1 MRLGIIGAANIADK
15 AVIEPAKVIDGVE
28 LVGIAARDPA
38 RAEALA
44 RRTGIERV
52 YPTYADLI
60 ADGSLDAV
68 YVPLA
73 NSLHAEWTIASLEAG
88 RHVLCEKPLTSNA
101 PQAETVVETAQR
113 CGRVMMEAFHWR
125 YHPVAYRILELSR
138 QIGPLQRVEAHFN
151 VKIPS
156 DNVRFQLDLAGG
168 GFMDLGCYCVHMV
181 RAVVGS
187 EPEVLRAEAVEGPPG
202 IDLSMRAELSFPGG
216 LPAVVSSSMVAEKS
230 VWPSAMTL
238 RAWGEA
244 GRFEVLN
251 PMAPQMGHRVSATLA
266 DGTTVDEVLDLRSSY
281 EFQFAE
287 FLPGGGGRRAP
298 AHRRAGLYRQHAGD
312 RRRVRS
318 IRPRHQALA
327 PGRAALWARSAT
339 IQRASPPRTGRQLFI
354 AVTDLAQKSP
364 HH

>member
-15 AVIEPAKVIDGVE
+15 AVIEPAKAIDEVE

-68 YVPLA
+68 YIPLA
-73 NSLHAEWTIASLEAG
+73 NSLHAEWTIAALEAG

-101 PQAETVVETAQR
+101 SQAETVVETAQR
-113 CGRVMMEAFHWR
+113 CQRLMVEAFHWR

-156 DNVRFQLDLAGG
+156 DNVRFQLELAGG

-181 RAVVGS
+181 RTVVGS
-187 EPEVLRAEAVEGPPG
+187 EPEVIRAEAVEGPPG

-216 LPAVVSSSMVAEKS
+216 LPAVVSSSMVADKS

-281 EFQFAE
+281 EFQLRSFC
-287 FLPGGGGRRAP
+287 RTV
-298 AHRRAGLYRQHAGD
+298 AGQE
-312 RRRVRS
+312 
-318 IRPRHQALA
+318 RPL
-327 PGRAALWARSAT
+327 T
-339 IQRASPPRTGRQLFI
+339 
-354 AVTDLAQKSP
+354 
-364 HH
+364 

>member
-1 MRLGIIGAANIADK
+1 LRLGIIGAANIADK
-15 AVIEPAKVIDGVE
+15 ALIEPAKAIDEVE

-68 YVPLA
+68 YIPLA
-73 NSLHAEWTIASLEAG
+73 NSLHAEWTIAALEAG

-101 PQAETVVETAQR
+101 PQAETVVGTAQR

-125 YHPVAYRILELSR
+125 YHPVAYRIIELSR

-156 DNVRFQLDLAGG
+156 DNVRFQLELAGG

-181 RAVVGS
+181 RTVVGS

-216 LPAVVSSSMVAEKS
+216 LPAVVSSSMVAETS

-281 EFQFAE
+281 EFQLRSFCRAVAGE
-287 FLPGGGGRRAP
+287 ERPLTGGQDAIHNMRVIDAVYE
-298 AHRRAGLYRQHAGD
+298 ASGLG
-312 RRRVRS
+312 
-318 IRPRHQALA
+318 IRH
-327 PGRAALWARSAT
+327 
-339 IQRASPPRTGRQLFI
+339 
-354 AVTDLAQKSP
+354 
-364 HH
+364 

>member
-15 AVIEPAKVIDGVE
+15 AVIEPAKAIDEVE
-28 LVGIAARDPA
+28 VVGIAARDPA

-52 YPTYADLI
+52 YPTYADLV

-73 NSLHAEWTIASLEAG
+73 NSLHAEWTLAALEAG
-88 RHVLCEKPLTSNA
+88 HHVLCEKPLTSNA

-113 CGRVMMEAFHWR
+113 CGRVMVEAFHWR

-151 VKIPS
+151 VRIPS

-181 RAVVGS
+181 RTVVGS
-187 EPEVLRAEAVEGPPG
+187 EPEVIRAEAVEGPPG

-230 VWPSAMTL
+230 VWPSAMAL

-251 PMAPQMGHRVSATLA
+251 PMAPQMGHRISATLA

-281 EFQFAE
+281 EFQLRAFCRVVAGQE
-287 FLPGGGGRRAP
+287 HPITGGQDSINNMRVIDAVYE
-298 AHRRAGLYRQHAGD
+298 ASGLG
-312 RRRVRS
+312 
-318 IRPRHQALA
+318 IRH
-327 PGRAALWARSAT
+327 
-339 IQRASPPRTGRQLFI
+339 
-354 AVTDLAQKSP
+354 
-364 HH
+364 

>member
-1 MRLGIIGAANIADK
+1 VRLGIIGAANIADK
-15 AVIEPAKVIDGVE
+15 AVIEPAKAIDEVE

-44 RRTGIERV
+44 QRTGIERV

-68 YVPLA
+68 YIPLA
-73 NSLHAEWTIASLEAG
+73 NSLHAEWTIAALEAG

-113 CGRVMMEAFHWR
+113 RGRLMVEAFHWR

-138 QIGPLQRVEAHFN
+138 QIGPLQRAEAHFN
-151 VKIPS
+151 VRIPS
-156 DNVRFQLDLAGG
+156 DNVRFRLELAGG

-181 RAVVGS
+181 RTVMGS

-238 RAWGEA
+238 RAWGES

-251 PMAPQMGHRVSATLA
+251 PMAPQMGHRISATLA

-281 EFQFAE
+281 EFQLRAFCRAVAGQE
-287 FLPGGGGRRAP
+287 RPLTGGQDAIDNMRVIDAVYE
-298 AHRRAGLYRQHAGD
+298 ASGLG
-312 RRRVRS
+312 
-318 IRPRHQALA
+318 IRH
-327 PGRAALWARSAT
+327 
-339 IQRASPPRTGRQLFI
+339 
-354 AVTDLAQKSP
+354 
-364 HH
+364 

>member
-15 AVIEPAKVIDGVE
+15 AVIEPAKAIDEVE

-44 RRTGIERV
+44 QRTGIERV

-68 YVPLA
+68 YIPLA
-73 NSLHAEWTIASLEAG
+73 NSLHAEWTIAALEAG

-113 CGRVMMEAFHWR
+113 CGRLMVEAFHWR

-151 VKIPS
+151 VRIPS
-156 DNVRFQLDLAGG
+156 DNVRFQLELAGG

-181 RAVVGS
+181 RTVVGS

-238 RAWGEA
+238 RAWGKLVGLKSSTRWRPKWATGSRPPLPMGQPSTRCLTYGPATSSNCGAFCRAVAGQERPLTGGQDSIDNMRVIDAVYEA
-244 GRFEVLN
+244 
-251 PMAPQMGHRVSATLA
+251 S
-266 DGTTVDEVLDLRSSY
+266 
-281 EFQFAE
+281 
-287 FLPGGGGRRAP
+287 
-298 AHRRAGLYRQHAGD
+298 GLG
-312 RRRVRS
+312 
-318 IRPRHQALA
+318 IRH
-327 PGRAALWARSAT
+327 
-339 IQRASPPRTGRQLFI
+339 
-354 AVTDLAQKSP
+354 
-364 HH
+364 

>member
-15 AVIEPAKVIDGVE
+15 AVIEPAK
-28 LVGIAARDPA
+28 LVDDVQLAGIAARDPA

-44 RRTGIERV
+44 QRAGIERV
-52 YPTYADLI
+52 YPPYADLI
-60 ADGSLDAV
+60 ADSSLDAV
-68 YVPLA
+68 YIPLA
-73 NSLHAEWTIASLEAG
+73 NSLHAEWAIAALEAG

-101 PQAETVVETAQR
+101 PQAETVVQTAQR
-113 CGRVMMEAFHWR
+113 CQRLMVEAFHWR

-181 RAVVGS
+181 RTVVGS

-216 LPAVVSSSMVAEKS
+216 LPAVVSSSMVADKS

-281 EFQFAE
+281 EFQLRSFCRAVAGQE
-287 FLPGGGGRRAP
+287 RPLTGGQDAIDNMRVIDAVYEASGLGIRR
-298 AHRRAGLYRQHAGD
+298 
-312 RRRVRS
+312 
-318 IRPRHQALA
+318 
-327 PGRAALWARSAT
+327 
-339 IQRASPPRTGRQLFI
+339 
-354 AVTDLAQKSP
+354 
-364 HH
+364 